1 MGSRFLQKKELTEP
15 SEDREHK
22 DILRDLRTRISRISL
37 KREASEDKEHENA
50 LKYHKTGI
58 SRINLKIT
66 NLDSIVSK
74 FRKKDLQSSGSE
86 MEEIHQNLLTY
97 TPPEGW
103 VEVERYWTDK
113 PYSFVSILENPD
125 DRRNAYR
132 IIEPTLTNFEF
143 VLLEEVK
150 MYLEDILTLKNISDL
165 ENLTV
170 EGKTDLLRDNTYRIL
185 SDFSQDDPYTREK
198 IFYFVK
204 RDFIE
209 HGKISPIMRDHN
221 IEDIWCNG
229 VGLPVHVFHTGYRN
243 LETNVIFESHE
254 ELDAFVMRIAQ
265 QAGRHLSSATPILDT
280 VMIDGSRINITY
292 STEVSPNGTSFSIR
306 RIKKVPITP
315 LDLIAWKTFSPEL
328 MAYFWMCAENH
339 TNMIFCGGTATGKTS
354 AMNAICMF
362 IPSQVR
368 IVTLEDTKEI
378 QLPHSNWISTIT
390 RENMPGMAVYQIDL
404 EGLLRAA
411 LRQRPEYILVGEVR
425 GREAQILFQ
434 AMNAGHATCSTF
446 HAGNVKEVINRFTH
460 QPINVPVPMFS
471 ALDVMCILTIVY
483 KDGGQKRRVLEVA
496 EVKDVTEVIQTHL
509 SYHWKEP
516 EDRFEFSYSYVLEH
530 IRNKRGYSQEELAN
544 ELARRARF
552 LEMLIEKGVR
562 DYQDVVRWIHEYN
575 IRGPNALEKLMLEK
589 DACPLYSE

>member
-1 MGSRFLQKKELTEP
+1 MLKMGSRFLQKKDITEP
-15 SEDREHK
+15 SDSTEHK
-22 DILRDLRTRISRISL
+22 GVF
-37 KREASEDKEHENA
+37 N
-50 LKYHKTGI
+50 
-58 SRINLKIT
+58 NLKTKISKID
-66 NLDSIVSK
+66 LKSKDIDLSSIVSRI
-74 FRKKDLQSSGSE
+74 RKKDSKSSDSE
-86 MEEIHQNLLTY
+86 LEDIQQNLLTY

-103 VEVERYWTDK
+103 MEIERYWADK
-113 PYSFVSILENPD
+113 PYSFISILENPHEKHS
-125 DRRNAYR
+125 AYR
-132 IIEPTLTNFEF
+132 LVEPSLTNFEY

-170 EGKTDLLRDNTYRIL
+170 EGKTNLLRDNTYRIL
-185 SDFSQDDPYTREK
+185 SDFSQNDPYTREK
-198 IFYFVK
+198 IFYYVK

-209 HGKISPIMRDHN
+209 HGKISAIMRDHN

-243 LETNVIFESHE
+243 LETNVIFDSHE

-280 VMIDGSRINITY
+280 VMTDGSRINITY
-292 STEVSPNGTSFSIR
+292 STEISPNGTSFSIR

-315 LDLIAWKTFSPEL
+315 LDLIAWKTFSSDL
-328 MAYFWMCAENH
+328 MAYFWMCVENH
-339 TNMIFCGGTATGKTS
+339 TNIIFCGGTATGKTS

-362 IPSQVR
+362 IPGDVR

-378 QLPHSNWISTIT
+378 QLPHSNWVSTVT
-390 RENMPGMAVYQIDL
+390 RENMPGMSAYQIDL

-411 LRQRPEYILVGEVR
+411 LRQRPEYLLVGEVR

-460 QPINVPVPMFS
+460 QPINVPVAMFS

-483 KDGGQKRRVLEVA
+483 KEGTQKRRVLEVA

-509 SYHWKEP
+509 SYQWNEP
-516 EDRFEFSYSYVLEH
+516 NDRYEFSHSYALEH
-530 IRNKRGYSQEELAN
+530 IRNKRGFSQEELTS

-552 LEMLIEKGVR
+552 LEMLIEMGIR
-562 DYQDVVRWIHEYN
+562 DYYDVVQWIHEYN
-575 IRGPNALEKLMLEK
+575 KHGPDALEKLVLENK
-589 DACPLYSE
+589 ACSLCS

>member
-1 MGSRFLQKKELTEP
+1 MLNMGSGILEENDIIEPSDDKSQKKAFMNLKTRL
-15 SEDREHK
+15 SNIK
-22 DILRDLRTRISRISL
+22 LKNRDLNI
-37 KREASEDKEHENA
+37 
-50 LKYHKTGI
+50 G
-58 SRINLKIT
+58 
-66 NLDSIVSK
+66 SIVSRIRGK
-74 FRKKDLQSSGSE
+74 NPVTSNHEQED
-86 MEEIHQNLLTY
+86 IHRNLLTY

-103 VEVERYWTDK
+103 VEMERYWTDM
-113 PYSFVSILENPD
+113 PYSFVSVLENPD
-125 DRRNAYR
+125 EKHNIYR
-132 IIEPTLTNFEF
+132 IVEPSMTNFEY

-170 EGKTDLLRDNTYRIL
+170 EGKTNLLRDNTYRIL
-185 SDFSQDDPYTREK
+185 SDFSQNDPYIREK
-198 IFYFVK
+198 IFYYVK

-209 HGKISPIMRDHN
+209 HGKISAIMRDQN
-221 IEDIWCNG
+221 IEDVWCNG
-229 VGLPVHVFHTGYRN
+229 IGLPVHVFHTGYRN
-243 LETNVIFESHE
+243 LETNVIFDSHE

-280 VMIDGSRINITY
+280 VMTDGSRINITY

-315 LDLIAWKTFSPEL
+315 LDLIAWKTFSSDL
-328 MAYFWMCAENH
+328 MAYFWMCVENH
-339 TNMIFCGGTATGKTS
+339 RNILFCGGTATGKTS

-362 IPSQVR
+362 IPGNVR

-378 QLPHSNWISTIT
+378 QLPHSNWVSTIT
-390 RENMPGMAVYQIDL
+390 RENMPGMSVYQIDL

-411 LRQRPEYILVGEVR
+411 LRQRPEYLLVGEVR

-460 QPINVPVPMFS
+460 QPINVPVAMFS

-483 KDGGQKRRVLEVA
+483 KEGTQKRRVLEVA
-496 EVKDVTEVIQTHL
+496 EVKDVTDVIQTHI
-509 SYHWKEP
+509 SYQWDEP
-516 EDRFEFSYSYVLEH
+516 QDMFEFSYSYALEH
-530 IRNKRGYSQEELAN
+530 IRHKRGFSQEELTN

-552 LEMLIEKGVR
+552 LEMLIEMGIR
-562 DYQDVVRWIHEYN
+562 DYQDVVKWIHEYN
-575 IRGPNALEKLMLEK
+575 KHGPNALEKLFQVNET
-589 DACPLYSE
+589 CSFCSEGGFEA